1 MDEKHAYF
9 KGTNN
14 NIYNVEIKKENNN
27 YLIINA
33 YDKKGNEVGYMY
45 IYRHPNNR
53 LYLDVIYCYD
63 KYRNNNIAS
72 SLSELADYLLKDYKD
87 HIIRGIYMPGQL
99 SIDKSLCNKKSTSEI
114 DEITR
119 KFYQKNGYQVI
130 DYINYMNNTKKY
142 PMLEENDFYL
152 DDDEPST
159 IVAKTLQDK
168 EYQYYE
174 DNNIIYHK
182 NIKRSL
188 KK

>member
-1 MDEKHAYF
+1 MEEKQAYF

-14 NIYNVEIKKENNN
+14 YIYNVEIRKEKGN

-45 IYRHPNNR
+45 IYKHPDNR

-72 SLSELADYLLKDYKD
+72 SLLELADYLLKDYKGS
-87 HIIRGIYMPGQL
+87 IIRGIYMPGQL
-99 SIDKSLCNKKSTSEI
+99 STDKSLCNKKDSNEI
-114 DEITR
+114 DIITK

-130 DYINYMNNTKKY
+130 DYNNYVSNVKKY
-142 PMLEENDFYL
+142 PNLEENDFYL

-159 IVAKTLQDK
+159 IVAKSIENK

-174 DNNIIYHK
+174 DNSIIYRK